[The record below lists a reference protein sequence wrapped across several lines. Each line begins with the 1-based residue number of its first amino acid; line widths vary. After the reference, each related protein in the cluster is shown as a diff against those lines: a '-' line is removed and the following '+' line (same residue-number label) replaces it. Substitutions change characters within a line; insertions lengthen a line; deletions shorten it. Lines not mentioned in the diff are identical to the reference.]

1 MKIIELLQS
10 FGFMLCEMAPYLL
23 LGFLVAGIL
32 HEFVPQNVFHRLI
45 GRENFRSVLFATLI
59 GIPLPLCSCGV
70 IPTGV
75 SLRKNGASRGA
86 TVAFMVA
93 TPQVGVDSI
102 IATYS
107 LMGLP
112 FAICR
117 PLVALL
123 TALAGGAVT
132 ARFGKDEIDV
142 HKAEPTCTIEH
153 KSFTSR
159 LFDMLRYSFIEMIQ
173 NIGKWLVI
181 GLAAGALITVF
192 IPDNFFASLHLPSI
206 ITMLIV
212 LIVAVPMYTCSMG
225 SIPIAAALLAK
236 GLSAG
241 TALVLLV
248 AGPAASIA
256 SFMVIG
262 KALGR
267 RQLYFY
273 SGTIIIGSLIG
284 GLIVDALPIDFASY
298 VSPALAGCCEG
309 AKAGPTLFQIV
320 CTTIF
325 AILFIIAFA
334 MKFFHKESTLA
345 EGQTQYRIDG
355 MHCTHCQASVEKAVS
370 AIEGVEKAEVNL
382 KRGTVTVTGSVD
394 SEAIAKAVTDAGFT
408 FKGQENQ

>member
-1 MKIIELLQS
+1 MILTDLLRS
-10 FGFMLCEMAPYLL
+10 FAFMLCEMAPYLL
-23 LGFLVAGIL
+23 LGFLVAGVL
-32 HEFVPQNVFHRLI
+32 HEFVPEDVFRRFI
-45 GRENFRSVLFATLI
+45 GKENFRSVLWATLI

-117 PLVALL
+117 PLVALC

-132 ARFGKDEIDV
+132 AHFGKDEIDV
-142 HKAEPTCTIEH
+142 CLIPQPPLQMRGGVWR
-153 KSFTSR
+153 R
-159 LFDMLRYSFIEMIQ
+159 LLNMCRYAFIEMIQ
-173 NIGKWLVI
+173 NIGKWLMI
-181 GLAAGALITVF
+181 GLAIGALITVF

-206 ITMLIV
+206 VTMLIV
-212 LIVAVPMYTCSMG
+212 LLVAVPMYTCSMG

-262 KALGR
+262 KALGK

-284 GLIVDALPIDFASY
+284 GLIVDALPIDFATH
-298 VSPALAGCCEG
+298 VSPHLIHGCHSGESV
-309 AKAGPTLFQIV
+309 PTLFQII
-320 CTTIF
+320 CTALFTLF
-325 AILFIIAFA
+325 FIIAFT
-334 MKFFHKESTLA
+334 MKLFHKESTLQ
-345 EGQTQYRIDG
+345 EGQALYHVDG
-355 MHCTHCQASVEKAVS
+355 MHCTHCQASIEKALR
-370 AIEGVEKAEVNL
+370 ATEGVEAVEVNL
-382 KRGTVTVTGSVD
+382 KKGTVLVTGSATP
-394 SEAIAKAVTDAGFT
+394 ETIAQAVTNAGFT
-408 FKGQENQ
+408 FRG

>member
-1 MKIIELLQS
+1 MLTDLLRS
-10 FGFMLCEMAPYLL
+10 FVFMLCEMAPYLL
-23 LGFLVAGIL
+23 LGFLVAGVL
-32 HEFVPQNVFHRLI
+32 HEFVPEDVFRRFI
-45 GRENFRSVLFATLI
+45 GKENFRSVLWATLI

-117 PLVALL
+117 PLVALC

-132 ARFGKDEIDV
+132 AHFGKDEIEV
-142 HKAEPTCTIEH
+142 QVKPTCS
-153 KSFTSR
+153 KVRKPFGQR
-159 LFDMLRYSFIEMIQ
+159 LLDMLRYAFIEMIQ

-181 GLAAGALITVF
+181 GLAIGALITVF
-192 IPDNFFASLHLPSI
+192 IPDQFFASLHLPSI
-206 ITMLIV
+206 VTMLIV
-212 LIVAVPMYTCSMG
+212 LLVAVPMYTCSMG
-225 SIPIAAALLAK
+225 SIPIAAALVAK

-267 RQLYFY
+267 RQLGFY
-273 SGTIIIGSLIG
+273 SGTIILGSLLG
-284 GLIVDALPIDFASY
+284 GLIIDTLPIDFAAH
-298 VSPALAGCCEG
+298 VSPHLIHGCHG
-309 AKAGPTLFQIV
+309 GNAAPTLFQIL
-320 CTTIF
+320 CTALFTLF
-325 AILFIIAFA
+325 FIIAFT
-334 MKFFHKESTLA
+334 MKLFHKESTLQ
-345 EGQTQYRIDG
+345 EGQALYHVDG

-370 AIEGVEKAEVNL
+370 AVEGVEKVEVNL
-382 KRGTVTVTGSVD
+382 KKGTLIVTGNATPA
-394 SEAIAKAVTDAGFT
+394 AIEQAVTNAGFT
-408 FKGQENQ
+408 FGK